1 MQGVTVGYGRN
12 GDTLR
17 VYGGCDD
24 SLAYEFTWAGQA
36 WIKASIGKGRGQVHG
51 LSVTPARNDDTNRIY
66 AGIWTTGGIVETVYR
81 NGTWTMGEIGS
92 GYSNSYDGFGAY
104 GRNDDTL
111 RVYTGTNSGQ
121 CYELTRRNG
130 TWASVL
136 LGGSSSSA
144 DGSMHDVFVGNG
156 RNDDTVR
163 VYGACT
169 DGNVWEFSY
178 RNGTWFPLVIG
189 TTDGCAWGVCV
200 AEGRNDGV
208 DRVYASCG
216 PQGNPG
222 DLFEFTWDGAKWN
235 RTLVG
240 HTTSC
245 LFGLGAGYG
254 RNDDTLRIYTGTFS
268 PGHLYEYTWREDAW
282 QFFDC
287 GTVPSGS
294 WLHDI
299 YPERGRND
307 DTIRV
312 YAAGGDSWVH
322 EFTYRPD
329 AGVRCY
335 PDSSIMTNPGVP
347 VIYPLW
353 VVNTGSHIDTLDIT
367 TSNTMT
373 GWTARL
379 LDAQGQPLI
388 DSDGDD
394 KVDVGAVESTD
405 SIRIELEITS
415 PSSASAGAMDSTRV
429 WAASSLAPLVRD
441 SALLVTIVAQVSGLA
456 VEPDQAKTSLAGDT
470 VDYELT
476 VRNESNSS
484 DLVDLSLSG
493 PLSGWNAAL
502 LDEAFAPLIDSDG
515 DGNVDIGPLAP
526 GESMEVI
533 ARIISSTD
541 AEGGTIDTT
550 RVIGELNV
558 APSVRD
564 AATLITTIRT
574 VPEVSIVRDS
584 TDSTHA
590 GVAIRYRALVTNLGN
605 TRDTINLGFS
615 SLKNWPGTLY
625 DSTGTRELGDSDAD
639 SRPDVGQM
647 PAYGSQTLLWLDIL
661 PPVNTRHNTIDTSYL
676 VASSSIDESVRD
688 SIRLITRVLNLEPG
702 VSVEPDA
709 EGTVDAGKQIVY
721 TLRVVNE
728 GNEPDSFDLW
738 MESDLSW
745 LAQLRNV
752 QGQEINRTGVLDA
765 RETLSVEVV
774 VNAPAE
780 LASIVGDPTE
790 LNTEHRSLWARSIS
804 NTSIADSCYILTLAV
819 PPLDIHNFPNPF
831 RGATTF
837 IYSIPSIGLATLAVY
852 NRAGEHIV
860 TLFEDISHDPGIFTV
875 NWDGLSEKGLQAAPG
890 VYLYTLTFRPDEGK
904 TRSIVKKALVQP

>member
-12 GDTLR
+12 DDTLR

-24 SLAYEFTWAGQA
+24 SLAYEFTWSEQT
-36 WIKASIGKGRGQVHG
+36 WTKTSIGKGRGQVHG

-66 AGIWTTGGIVETVYR
+66 AGIWTTGGIIESVWR
-81 NGTWTMGEIGS
+81 NNSWNLWEVGGS
-92 GYSNSYDGFGAY
+92 YSNSYDGQAGY

-111 RVYTGTNSGQ
+111 RVYTGTNNGQ
-121 CYELTRRNG
+121 CYELTWRNG
-130 TWASVL
+130 TWVSVL

-144 DGSMHDVFVGNG
+144 DGSMHDVFVGKG

-163 VYGACT
+163 IYGACT
-169 DGNVWEFSY
+169 DGNVWEFTF
-178 RNGTWFPLVIG
+178 REETWFPTVMG
-189 TTDGCAWGVCV
+189 STDGCAWGICV

-208 DRVYASCG
+208 KRVYASCG
-216 PQGNPG
+216 PQGSPG
-222 DLFEFTWDGAKWN
+222 DLYEFTWDGGNWN

-245 LFGLGAGYG
+245 LFGLGAGHG

-299 YPERGRND
+299 CPERGRND
-307 DTIRV
+307 DTVRI

-335 PDSSIMTNPGVP
+335 PDSSITTNPGVP
-347 VIYPLW
+347 VTYPLW

-367 TSNTMT
+367 TSNTVT

-379 LDAQGQPLI
+379 LDAQGQPLV
-388 DSDGDD
+388 DSDGDG

-405 SIRIELEITS
+405 SIRIEIEITP
-415 PSSASAGAMDSTRV
+415 PSSATAGAMDSTRV

-441 SALLVTIVAQVSGLA
+441 SALLLTIVAQVSGLA
-456 VEPDQAKTSLAGDT
+456 VEPDQSKSSLAGDT

-484 DLVDLSLSG
+484 DVVDLSLSG

-502 LDEAFAPLIDSDG
+502 LDNAFIPLTDSDS

-526 GESMEVI
+526 GESMQVI

-558 APSVRD
+558 DPTARD
-564 AATLITTIRT
+564 AATLVTTIIML
-574 VPEVSIVRDS
+574 PEVSIVRDS
-584 TDSTHA
+584 TDSTRA
-590 GVAIRYRALVTNLGN
+590 GVAARYRALVTNLGN
-605 TRDTINLGFS
+605 TKDTINLSFRS
-615 SLKNWPGTLY
+615 SKVWPGTLY
-625 DSTGTRELGDSDAD
+625 DSTGTSQLADSDAD

-647 PAYGSQTLLWLDIL
+647 PAYGSEVLIWLDIT

-688 SIRLITRVLNLEPG
+688 SIKLITRVLNLEPG
-702 VSVEPDA
+702 VSVEPDV
-709 EGTVDAGKQIVY
+709 EGTVEAGNQIVY
-721 TLRVVNE
+721 SQRIINQ

-745 LAQLRNV
+745 PAELRGPL
-752 QGQEINRTGVLDA
+752 GQEIDRTGELGA
-765 RETLSVEVV
+765 METLFVEVI

-780 LASIVGDPTE
+780 LASIIGTPGE
-790 LNTEHRSLWARSIS
+790 SNTEHRSLWARSAS
-804 NTSIADSCYILTLAV
+804 NPSIVDSCYIFTLSV
-819 PPLDIHNFPNPF
+819 PPLDIHNYPNPF
-831 RGATTF
+831 KGSTTF
-837 IYSIPSIGLATLAVY
+837 IYSIPSTGQATLTLY
-852 NRAGEHIV
+852 NRAGEHII
-860 TLFEDISHDPGIFTV
+860 TLFEDKSHGPGIFTSE
-875 NWDGLSEKGLQAAPG
+875 WDGFSAKGSRAAPG
-890 VYLYTLTFRPDEGK
+890 VYLYILTFRPDDGK
-904 TRSIVKKALVQP
+904 TRSIVKKALLQP